1 MLENNQFIDPKHLK
15 TQENLNNINEWTKKQ
30 KMVINQ
36 KKTKN
41 VIFNFTKKY
50 QFSTQF
56 EIEGEELETVQEAKL
71 LGTIVTNNLKWDRN
85 TEFIVKKANKRM
97 ELLRKISGFGANW
110 EDLKNIYI
118 LYVRSLLEQSCT
130 VWHSGLTLE
139 NNEDLERIQKCALK
153 IILKE
158 DYKTYENALK
168 LLDLE
173 KLCERRK
180 NLCLKFAK
188 KCIKHPKM
196 KDLFPLRKKKHEMI
210 TRNQEIFQIKDA
222 HTKRLQDSPVIYMQK
237 LLNQASSEFLCLQPT
252 L

>member
-1 MLENNQFIDPKHLK
+1 MSK
-15 TQENLNNINEWTKKQ
+15 INEWTKKK

-41 VIFNFTKKY
+41 LIFNFTKKY
-50 QFSTQF
+50 QFSTEF
-56 EIEGEELETVQEAKL
+56 EIEGQKLETVQEAKL

-97 ELLRKISGFGANW
+97 ELLRKISSFGANW
-110 EDLKNIYI
+110 DDLKNIYI
-118 LYVRSLLEQSCT
+118 LYIRSLLEQSST
-130 VWHSGLTLE
+130 VWHSGLSLE
-139 NNEDLERIQKCALK
+139 NIEDLERIQKCALK
-153 IILKE
+153 IILKD
-158 DYKTYENALK
+158 DYKTYENALR

-173 KLCERRK
+173 KLCERRE
-180 NLCLKFAK
+180 NLCLQFAK

-196 KDLFPLRKKKHEMI
+196 KDLFPLRKKKHGMI
-210 TRNQEIFQIKDA
+210 TRNQEIFQVEDA

-237 LLNQASSEFLCLQPT
+237 MLNQASSEFLCLQPK